1 LLVVCSLA
9 TKIRETVQLD
19 PALEDFLTASQSSPA
34 RIVPVIMSG
43 GSGTRLW
50 PLSTSK
56 APKQFHDFGAG
67 RSLIQETVLRMTASD
82 GVDFLPPILICN
94 VQHKALVERHLA
106 EIGVAPTALVAE
118 PIGRNTAPVA
128 AMAAHLVAELHP
140 GALALLLP
148 ADHIVGD
155 GAAFHAAVARAAPA
169 ARDHIVTFG
178 IQATRPE
185 TGYGYIRS
193 GELLHEG
200 VFKVDRF
207 AEKPSRETAE
217 GYLAEG
223 GYSWNAGIFL
233 FSPEV
238 MLAEMN
244 AHRPDIADA
253 SRAVLAAAPRLNGWI
268 NLDADAFAACP
279 SESID
284 IAVME
289 PTARAAVAAPCEI
302 GWADIGAWNE
312 LWRVGDK
319 DEGGNRSH
327 GEVVAID
334 TTDSLLWADGVTV
347 TAVGVH
353 DLMIIATRD
362 AVIVLPK
369 DRAQDVKRVVEE
381 LKKKGRPT

>member
-1 LLVVCSLA
+1 M
-9 TKIRETVQLD
+9 TV
-19 PALEDFLTASQSSPA
+19 TSNSPA
-34 RIVPVIMSG
+34 RVVPVIMSG

-50 PLSTSK
+50 PLSTSA
-56 APKQFHDFGAG
+56 APKQFHDFGTG
-67 RSLIQETVLRMTASD
+67 KSLLQETVLRMMAAE
-82 GVDFLPPILICN
+82 GVDFLPPIIVCN
-94 VQHKALVERHLA
+94 VGHKALVERHLA
-106 EIGVAPTALVAE
+106 EIGVTATALVAE

-128 AMAAHLVAELHP
+128 AMAADLVAELHP

-178 IQATRPE
+178 IHASRPE

-193 GELLHEG
+193 GDPLHDG

-207 AEKPSRETAE
+207 AEKPNRETAE
-217 GYLAEG
+217 GYIAEG

-238 MLAEMN
+238 MQAEMT
-244 AHRPDIADA
+244 AHRPDIASA
-253 SRAVLAAAPRLNGWI
+253 SRDVLAAAPRAAGWI
-268 NLDADAFAACP
+268 DLGREAFAAVP

-289 PTARAAVAAPCEI
+289 PTSRAAVCAPCEI

-312 LWRVGDK
+312 LWRTGDK
-319 DEGGNRSH
+319 DEGGNRTH
-327 GEVVAID
+327 GNTVVID
-334 TTDSLLWADGVTV
+334 TSDSLLWADGVTIA
-347 TAVGVH
+347 AVGVQ
-353 DLMIIATRD
+353 DLMIIATKD

-369 DRAQDVKRVVEE
+369 DQAQNVKAVVEA
-381 LKKKGRPT
+381 LKKRGTPT